1 MVNFLFISFYLIYFL
16 KDYFIEW
23 NKKRNYWKRCI
34 FWKVCLVILIEWEEF
49 LLVRFMKEDMGID
62 CIIKFMYKIGIILI
76 YD

>member
-1 MVNFLFISFYLIYFL
+1 MNEIRKEIIEKDVFLEKYLKEVKMNEVYF
-16 KDYFIEW
+16 
-23 NKKRNYWKRCI
+23 
-34 FWKVCLVILIEWEEF
+34 VSLVILIEWEEF